1 MEKLRTH
8 LSSRQAASRDRT
20 WKKPNGPPTKRQ
32 TECVRNL
39 VKEWCNSCPQ
49 GKPHRD
55 YQSSITCE
63 RKERCAD
70 HAYSSI
76 TICILMK
83 DVVQREEKSFWAL
96 ILLLQIIARTQIER
110 LMQEKD
116 MSFQK
121 QEKHKEVLT
130 SCILVSDHELFS
142 GLRSWTFSGFRS
154 QTFFWF
160 QIMGFLNNDIT
171 TWNPNTWVHSTFQKK
186 FSFSGLKCWLT
197 CLLFTC
203 NLGLECECK
212 NTWKIEQIPETLF
225 SLGVLKCGRIPT
237 LLLRLAKI

>member
-1 MEKLRTH
+1 MQSWLLKDCKYRSNPSPKREWRNREPTCQADKLH
-8 LSSRQAASRDRT
+8 
-20 WKKPNGPPTKRQ
+20 PVNGPGRNQTTPPTKRQ

-76 TICILMK
+76 TLCILMK
-83 DVVQREEKSFWAL
+83 DVVQREEKTFWAL
-96 ILLLQIIARTQIER
+96 ILLLQIIAHIQIER

-116 MSFQK
+116 MKFQK

-130 SCILVSDHELFS
+130 SCSLVSDHELFP
-142 GLRSWTFSGFRS
+142 GLRSRTFSGFRS

-160 QIMGFLNNDIT
+160 QIMGLSQQWHYNMKSKHMS
-171 TWNPNTWVHSTFQKK
+171 P
-186 FSFSGLKCWLT
+186 
-197 CLLFTC
+197 
-203 NLGLECECK
+203 
-212 NTWKIEQIPETLF
+212 
-225 SLGVLKCGRIPT
+225 
-237 LLLRLAKI
+237 